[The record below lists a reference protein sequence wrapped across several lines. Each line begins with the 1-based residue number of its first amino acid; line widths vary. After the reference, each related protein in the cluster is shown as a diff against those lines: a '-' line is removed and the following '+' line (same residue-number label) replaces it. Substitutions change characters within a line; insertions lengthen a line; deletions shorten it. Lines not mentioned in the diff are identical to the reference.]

1 MFKTGRACLWVVVGP
16 CGGDVFLE
24 PERGF
29 CGGLECT
36 EWVEKA

>member
-1 MFKTGRACLWVVVGP
+1 MFWVVVGP

-29 CGGLECT
+29 CGGLECAG
-36 EWVEKA
+36 KRLDSP